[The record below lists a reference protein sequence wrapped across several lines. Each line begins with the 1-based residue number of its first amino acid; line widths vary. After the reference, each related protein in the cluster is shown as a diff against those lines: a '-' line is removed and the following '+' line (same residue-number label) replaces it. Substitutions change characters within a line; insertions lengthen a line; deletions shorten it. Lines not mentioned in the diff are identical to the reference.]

1 LAIFNHM
8 TDSKESS
15 PLRILI
21 KIGKI
26 TKRKY
31 KLEKLLSSIKQEL
44 KNHFK
49 NTKVSVM
56 IEQASAP
63 VEKEEL
69 RTLVA
74 TSGVHGLAALIM
86 KNKKKVVVN
95 QDVAKFY
102 KKYGIKTGRSVAKS
116 ILGLPMLHQGTVYG
130 AIILE
135 NMKTTDAYERVDE
148 SLMTVLAAHLAAG
161 VARDISV
168 RENTRLIEEI
178 RQLSL
183 IDPLTNVANRRYF
196 DLVFDMEIRKAKGY
210 ARQLSLA
217 MIDVDRFR
225 SLNAR
230 FGREAADELLVH
242 VAQTLK
248 KNVRDTDF
256 LARYGG
262 EEFAILF
269 PEASNEAAANVAER
283 VRCAVEQFPIVLKG
297 LGRKKVTISL
307 GVVTYPSS
315 AETLTV
321 LLEQVIRA
329 LARAKQLGRNQVV
342 AF

>member
-1 LAIFNHM
+1 M

-95 QDVAKFY
+95 QDVRKVFWVCQCYTKVQCTA
-102 KKYGIKTGRSVAKS
+102 RS
-116 ILGLPMLHQGTVYG
+116 
-130 AIILE
+130 
-135 NMKTTDAYERVDE
+135 
-148 SLMTVLAAHLAAG
+148 
-161 VARDISV
+161 
-168 RENTRLIEEI
+168 
-178 RQLSL
+178 
-183 IDPLTNVANRRYF
+183 
-196 DLVFDMEIRKAKGY
+196 
-210 ARQLSLA
+210 
-217 MIDVDRFR
+217 
-225 SLNAR
+225 
-230 FGREAADELLVH
+230 
-242 VAQTLK
+242 
-248 KNVRDTDF
+248 F
-256 LARYGG
+256 LR
-262 EEFAILF
+262 I
-269 PEASNEAAANVAER
+269 
-283 VRCAVEQFPIVLKG
+283 
-297 LGRKKVTISL
+297 
-307 GVVTYPSS
+307 
-315 AETLTV
+315 
-321 LLEQVIRA
+321 
-329 LARAKQLGRNQVV
+329 
-342 AF
+342 